1 MDIFD
6 MLNKRKV
13 ELYKNS
19 TNVRENISQ
28 IIDDDS
34 FVELNTFSFIKNDFY
49 SQDVNGLGVVTG
61 YATID
66 GFPIYVIAQNGA
78 VLDGGLS
85 SASCQKIL
93 NCQKK
98 AIEANVPVVYLLDS
112 KGVQV
117 GEGVSILES
126 ISSILASS
134 VTLKDIAPQF
144 AVATGDVYG
153 SLSLLFAN
161 CEYAFTVKDACVSYA
176 SPAVVSASSKEPLL
190 KEVIGGQKSQN
201 GLSTFAVQTLSEVKS
216 GIVKILNDLPQISG
230 GVVDCQDDLNR
241 YAPELN
247 LKIDAQT
254 LITAVYDKDTF
265 VELNKNF
272 NSEVITGV
280 GRVGGIST
288 AVLLFDGGEE
298 GVELT
303 LNNVIKVKNFATY
316 CVDNNLPLLTFVN
329 TKGVKQ
335 DAITATSPILT
346 EITNMLYNLSN
357 TTRISVIY
365 GNAIGFGYTAFASRN
380 FGNAYTYAFAG
391 AKVSL
396 FDKTVG
402 ASVTYNTI
410 DNSKLC
416 ELEEKYAE
424 MQDAFNSAKL
434 GYIDNVIEPQF
445 VRQHV
450 ISVLQTLI

>member
-6 MLNKRKV
+6 MLDKRKV

-19 TNVRENISQ
+19 TQVRNDISQ

-49 SQDVNGLGVVTG
+49 NEDVNGLGVVTG

-98 AIEANVPVVYLLDS
+98 AIEANVPVLYLLNS

-117 GEGVSILES
+117 GEGVSVLES

-161 CEYAFTVKDACVSYA
+161 CEYAFNVKDACVSYA
-176 SPAVVSASSKEPLL
+176 SPAVISASAKEPLL
-190 KEVIGGQKSQN
+190 KEVIGGGKCQN
-201 GLSTFAVQTLSEVKS
+201 GINTFTVDSLKDVKG
-216 GIVKILNDLPQISG
+216 GIVKILNTLPQISNAVIDG
-230 GVVDCQDDLNR
+230 EDDLNR
-241 YAPELN
+241 SMPELN
-247 LKIDAQT
+247 IKVSAKS
-254 LITAVYDKDTF
+254 LIEAVYDKNSF
-265 VELNKNF
+265 IELNKAF
-272 NSEVITGV
+272 SSEVITGV
-280 GRVGGIST
+280 GRVGGIS
-288 AVLLFDGGEE
+288 AGMLLFDGEE
-298 GVELT
+298 NGVELN
-303 LNNVIKVKNFATY
+303 LNNVIKIKNFASY
-316 CVDNNLPLLTFVN
+316 CIDNNLPILTFVN
-329 TKGVKQ
+329 TLGIKSNDV
-335 DAITATSPILT
+335 TATSPILT
-346 EITNMLYNLSN
+346 EINNMLYNLSN
-357 TTRISVIY
+357 TTRISVVY
-365 GNAIGFGYTAFASRN
+365 GKAIGFGYTAFASKN
-380 FGNAYTYAFAG
+380 FGNAYTYAFVNS
-391 AKVSL
+391 KISL

-424 MQDAFNSAKL
+424 MQDAFNTAKL